1 MNTSLRDFCTTLEAA
16 EILKVT
22 PQHVARE
29 CKRGKWKAQKF
40 GSEYVI
46 LRSAIDPR
54 PWREHNPDELARYFR
69 AALKLYIGRN
79 GLVLR
84 ILGVLASGDTASKVY
99 ADYLVDACEEVGIT
113 LDLKTLDPADA
124 RKAVAKANTDRSIQ
138 GIFVFYPIFGDERD
152 AALKASIEP
161 RKDIEGLS
169 PFWMKKLYEDVRYI
183 DTERMKK
190 AILPCTPL
198 AVLKTLEFVGLA
210 PDVDPMQS
218 FKGKRVTI
226 FNRSDLVGKPLA
238 YMLANDGAEV
248 YSFDLAGGV
257 RLRKG
262 QKPATVTRA
271 EALGSSDIVVTG
283 VPSRAF
289 EKVRGEEIQARAICL
304 NFSFVQ
310 NFEDSAKIKA
320 GVYVPRVGPMTIAMC
335 LRNMVRLFENYQDE
349 YAPVAK
355 VRRVM
360 ATLLSVDA
368 GGGRRARDKWVAAP
382 REKVRA

>member
-1 MNTSLRDFCTTLEAA
+1 MSISLRDFCTTLEAS

-29 CKRGKWKAQKF
+29 CKRGRWKAQKF

-69 AALKLYIGRN
+69 SALKLYIGRN
-79 GLVLR
+79 GLELR
-84 ILGVLASGDTASKVY
+84 VLGVLASGDTASKVY
-99 ADYLVDACEEVGIT
+99 AEYLVNACEEVGIT
-113 LDLKTLDPADA
+113 LDLRSLEPAAA
-124 RKAVAKANTDRSIQ
+124 RKAVAKANGDPSIQ

-152 AALKASIEP
+152 AVLKASVEP
-161 RKDIEGLS
+161 HKDIEGLS
-169 PFWMKKLYEDVRYI
+169 PFWMKKLYDDERHI
-183 DTERMKK
+183 DAGRTKK

-218 FKGKRVTI
+218 FEGKRVTI

-248 YSFDLAGGV
+248 YSFDLTSGQ
-257 RLRKG
+257 RLVKG
-262 QKPATVTRA
+262 QRPRAITRS
-271 EALGSSDIVVTG
+271 EALSNSDIVVTG

-289 EKVRGEEIQARAICL
+289 EKVRGAEILDGAICL

-335 LRNMVRLFENYQDE
+335 LRNMVRLYENYRDE
-349 YAPVAK
+349 YAQVEK
-355 VRRVM
+355 VRRAM
-360 ATLLSVDA
+360 KTLLPA
-368 GGGRRARDKWVAAP
+368 GAG
-382 REKVRA
+382 VRAGSKWEAVRLENVRV